1 MKVLQINNVYNFG
14 STGKITRDIHHML
27 LQEGVESLVCY
38 GRRYKTEDKGVT
50 KICSEVYGKANN
62 LLSRITG
69 LPYGGCHLATNKL
82 IRIIRK
88 EKPDI
93 VHLQC
98 LNGFFVN
105 IYRLI
110 EFLKQEQIPTV
121 LTLHAEFMHTANC
134 GHAYDCQKWKTGC
147 GDCPELRK
155 ATGSYFF
162 DRTHESWMRMKRA
175 FEGFEKLTVVSVS
188 PWLMERAKQSP
199 ILADKKH
206 LTIYNGLDTTVF
218 HPYETKHLR
227 QELGIQPE
235 EKVILHVTVG
245 FSLDPNHNKGG
256 YYIRQLAERMKNEPV
271 KIVVAGPVETKEQ
284 LPNNMVM
291 LGSVNDQKKLAQL
304 YSLADVTVITS
315 KRETFSMVCA
325 ESLCC
330 GTPVVGFKAGAPE
343 QIAISEF
350 GSFCE
355 YGDVSKL
362 KKVIE
367 KQLQSLRQ
375 ANAIAIKGECNYSSD
390 RMVARYIDIY
400 SQMKGENV

>member
-14 STGKITRDIHHML
+14 STGKITRDIHYML

-38 GRRYKTEDKGVT
+38 GRRYKTDDKGVT

-69 LPYGGCHLATNKL
+69 LPYGGCHLSTNKL

-88 EKPDI
+88 EKPDV

-134 GHAYDCQKWKTGC
+134 GHAYDCEKWKTGC
-147 GDCPELRK
+147 GTCPELRK
-155 ATGSYFF
+155 STGSYFF
-162 DRTHESWMRMKRA
+162 DRTHESWMRMKKA
-175 FEGFEKLTVVSVS
+175 FEGFEKLTVASVS
-188 PWLMERAKQSP
+188 PWLMERAQNSP

-206 LTIYNGLDTTVF
+206 VTIYNGIDVSVF
-218 HPYETKHLR
+218 HPYDTQDLR
-227 QELGIQPE
+227 SELAIRSD
-235 EKVILHVTVG
+235 EKIVLHVTVG
-245 FSLDPNHNKGG
+245 FSLDPENNKGG
-256 YYIRQLAERMKNEPV
+256 FYIRNLAEKFKGE
-271 KIVVAGPVETKEQ
+271 KIRIIVAGPIETNEEM
-284 LPNNMVM
+284 PGNVIM
-291 LGSVNDQKKLAQL
+291 LGSVLDQKRLAQL

-330 GTPVVGFKAGAPE
+330 GTPVVGFRAGAPE
-343 QIAISEF
+343 QIAIPQYSA
-350 GSFCE
+350 FCS
-355 YGDVSKL
+355 YGDMD
-362 KKVIE
+362 
-367 KQLQSLRQ
+367 SL
-375 ANAIAIKGECNYSSD
+375 ATLVSD
-390 RMVARYIDIY
+390 RVRCADIHRISSESVIIYAKKNMAKNYIALY
-400 SQMKGENV
+400 QKMNGGAT